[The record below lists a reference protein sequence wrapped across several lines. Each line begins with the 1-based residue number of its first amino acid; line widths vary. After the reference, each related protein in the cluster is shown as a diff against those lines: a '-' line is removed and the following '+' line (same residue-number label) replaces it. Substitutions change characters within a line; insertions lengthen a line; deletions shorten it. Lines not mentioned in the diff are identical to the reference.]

1 MSMNIFESI
10 LYGIISGFSEFLPI
24 SSQAHQLILRNM
36 FGVYSPDPVRNFFVH
51 IALLLGVYSACRSM
65 IDHLRRERRQQLHN
79 RRRNSTISN
88 ILLEER
94 FVKNAA
100 LPMLIGYIIL
110 FYALRS
116 EASLLFS
123 ALFLL
128 LNGVILFIS
137 GRMLQGN
144 KNIRSMTYLDSLLIG
159 ISGAFSALTGISRV
173 GCMTTMAAARGADR
187 QHALNWSLMLSLP
200 ALILLGALDVVQLIS
215 NGGSVPFWINF
226 VPYLLSAIG
235 AYIGGYYSVRLMRFL
250 SVRTGYSGFSYYCWG
265 AALFSFLI
273 YLTVV

>member
-10 LYGIISGFSEFLPI
+10 VYGIVSGFAEFLPV
-24 SSQAHQLILRNM
+24 SSQAHQQLLYQL
-36 FGVYSPDPVRNFFVH
+36 FGIYTPDPVRDLFVH
-51 IALLLGVYSACRSM
+51 LAIFLGLFSACRSM

-79 RRRNSTISN
+79 RYRTVRTSRI
-88 ILLEER
+88 IMDER

-110 FYALRS
+110 YYTFRS
-116 EASLLFS
+116 GTNLLVS

-128 LNGVILFIS
+128 LNGLILFVS

-144 KNIRSMTYLDSLLIG
+144 KDIRSMTYLDSLLIG
-159 ISGAFSALTGISRV
+159 LSGAFSSFSGISRI
-173 GCMTTMAAARGADR
+173 GCIATVSAARGADR
-187 QHALNWSLMLSLP
+187 QHALNWALMLSMP
-200 ALILLGALDVVQLIS
+200 ALILLSGLDIIRLFS
-215 NGGSVPFWINF
+215 DGGSVAFWINF
-226 VPYLLSAIG
+226 IPYLFSAVSAYLG
-235 AYIGGYYSVRLMRFL
+235 AYYSIRLMRFL